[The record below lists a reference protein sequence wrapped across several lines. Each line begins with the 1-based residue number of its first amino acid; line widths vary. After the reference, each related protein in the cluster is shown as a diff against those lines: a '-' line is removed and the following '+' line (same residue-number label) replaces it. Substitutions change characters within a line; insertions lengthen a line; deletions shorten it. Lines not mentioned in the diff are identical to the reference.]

1 MYVLQRAVWWETIT
15 HGSGSSYLLTPLYSH
30 IARGFY
36 YGSYRTP
43 RIGVWVIGTIIFFLM
58 MAVNRERPKLIKI
71 NVNVNYK
78 NKISDL
84 AFIMKRTKALDRIG
98 PHNIDFLSLIICGM
112 LRDWWADKI
121 SSKFKESIRFHIEQ
135 GIKNEAYI
143 MHLKDLFLNLGYCSD
158 TMPKLIKKYHK
169 LDINKNICMSYKYN
183 YRLTLFTFSSLNWIY
198 DSFYINKEGIKVKI
212 LPVWIEDYIT
222 PLGLSH
228 WIMQDGSR
236 QNKQGIYIATNS
248 FTYEECIQLSQILIK
263 KFNLK
268 VTVIKTGREN
278 QWRISIWKESME
290 ILSEIIKPYVIE
302 EMKYKFVDYI

>member
-1 MYVLQRAVWWETIT
+1 MASFFFIAV
-15 HGSGSSYLLTPLYSH
+15 YSH

-112 LRDWWADKI
+112 LGDWWADKI

-212 LPVWIEDYIT
+212 LPIWIEDYIT